1 MVNETHTLKSN
12 RSEINFIENRLNEIN
27 ENIGIDMVRF
37 LNFQI
42 AVSEALVNAIVHGN
56 KESSDKKVQVKI
68 TENDN
73 SLNIEIIDE
82 GEGFNPETLPDPTDQ
97 ENLLKESGRGIFII
111 KSLVDYYS
119 LLNTGSGM
127 RIELRI
133 NKKADFGESALEFR

>member
-1 MVNETHTLKSN
+1 MVNETHTLNSN

-119 LLNTGSGM
+119 LLNTGGGM

-133 NKKADFGESALEFR
+133 NKKADSGESALEFR

>member
-133 NKKADFGESALEFR
+133 NKKADSGESALEFR